1 MAGRGAQATEK
12 GGQSEKRRQ
21 ALDAYLVARGKDGFR
36 VESRTDTHAV
46 ITRTGLV
53 AGLLERVGIDRGKR
67 QVISVDEHGTVTA
80 RPAEPVR
87 W

>member
-1 MAGRGAQATEK
+1 MGSVT
-12 GGQSEKRRQ
+12 GGKPDVEVDDRKQ
-21 ALDAYLVARGKDGFR
+21 ALDAYLATRGVHGFH

-46 ITRTGLV
+46 ITRKGLV
-53 AGLLERVGIDRGKR
+53 AGLLERVGLNGQRR
-67 QVISVDEHGTVTA
+67 QVISVDEHGTVSA

>member
-1 MAGRGAQATEK
+1 VSAADPGVQI
-12 GGQSEKRRQ
+12 EKRKQ
-21 ALDAYLVARGKDGFR
+21 ALDAYLVARGEDGFR
-36 VESRTDTHAV
+36 VESRTNTHAV
-46 ITRTGLV
+46 ITRTGLI
-53 AGLLERVGIDRGKR
+53 AGLLQRVGIDVRKR